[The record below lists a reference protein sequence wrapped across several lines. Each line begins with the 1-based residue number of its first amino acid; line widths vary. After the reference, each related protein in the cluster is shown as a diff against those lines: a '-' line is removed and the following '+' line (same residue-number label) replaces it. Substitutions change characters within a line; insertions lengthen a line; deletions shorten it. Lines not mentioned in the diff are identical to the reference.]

1 MFNLEGVQHFLET
14 RLSSSTEEQRAFLEQ
29 QAACLARSQRMT
41 NDVASL
47 RQKLASTEAEQ
58 NRLCDGEQFEEA
70 EALESTIQQ
79 LKDAITRRLEE
90 VAGTSRQMETLA
102 SSLLDL
108 TRDRESLT
116 EQVLTR

>member
-47 RQKLASTEAEQ
+47 RQKLASTEADQ
-58 NRLCDGEQFEEA
+58 NRL
-70 EALESTIQQ
+70 STVSNSKRPKLWKQP
-79 LKDAITRRLEE
+79 
-90 VAGTSRQMETLA
+90 
-102 SSLLDL
+102 SS
-108 TRDRESLT
+108 S
-116 EQVLTR
+116 